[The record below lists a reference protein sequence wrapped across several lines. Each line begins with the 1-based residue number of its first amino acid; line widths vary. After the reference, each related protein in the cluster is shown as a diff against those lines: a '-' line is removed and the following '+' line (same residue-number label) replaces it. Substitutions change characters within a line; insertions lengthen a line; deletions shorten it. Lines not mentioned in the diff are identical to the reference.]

1 MKLQSYFA
9 TDTVYAM
16 STWVTTSDN
25 NLKQALKEHEKFCL
39 EKDFISDGHLLM
51 LGIHGK

>member
-1 MKLQSYFA
+1 MGIEKKKGKL
-9 TDTVYAM
+9 
-16 STWVTTSDN
+16 
-25 NLKQALKEHEKFCL
+25 CL